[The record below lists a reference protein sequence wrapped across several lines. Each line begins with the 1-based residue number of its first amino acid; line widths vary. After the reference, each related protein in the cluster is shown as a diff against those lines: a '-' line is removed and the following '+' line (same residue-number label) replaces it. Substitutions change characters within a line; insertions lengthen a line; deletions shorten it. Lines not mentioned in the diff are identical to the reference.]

1 MSSSNP
7 RTSWVRKGVDVV
19 GDLFA
24 YVFDQTGL
32 TVVLVLLSVIFLLI
46 GDLQTYLITT
56 PLIMLVAAVIN
67 QYEKTISNLNITI
80 EELQSLE
87 QTQCGGNDTLEFV
100 HPVIPECYHKKVEDL

>member
-7 RTSWVRKGVDVV
+7 RTSWVRKGVEVV

-32 TVVLVLLSVIFLLI
+32 TVVLILLSVIFLFV

-56 PLIMLVAAVIN
+56 PLIMLIAAVFN
-67 QYEKTISNLNITI
+67 QYEKKISNLNITV
-80 EELQSLE
+80 EELRSSE
-87 QTQCGGNDTLEFV
+87 QTQCGDTNTPECV